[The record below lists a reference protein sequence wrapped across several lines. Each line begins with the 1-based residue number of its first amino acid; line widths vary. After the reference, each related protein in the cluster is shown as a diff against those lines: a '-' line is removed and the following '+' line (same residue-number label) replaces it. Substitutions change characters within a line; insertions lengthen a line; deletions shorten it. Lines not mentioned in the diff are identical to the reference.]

1 MHTHSTTRSQVR
13 HGLLEDQMDGVERRM
28 AALTQQYGPKI
39 TGQPSA
45 AAQAA
50 TYHFAA
56 GGQRLRARLA
66 IHAALALGLDQADG
80 VTLAATAE
88 LLHNASLIH
97 DDLQDRSSSR
107 RGMDTVWAA
116 FGDDVAICAG
126 DLLLSAAY
134 GALCHFSDTSKLP
147 ALIARVHE
155 RTSTAIRG
163 QCADLSASVRLQGDI
178 AGFEAIAVAKSGALL
193 SLPLELVF
201 VAAGLGAAASA
212 GRKAAEAFAVGYQV
226 TDDIADWIDDAGEG
240 PIPRSF
246 NAVQVFEAA
255 GFGGTALAEARN
267 LGIQRLATAA
277 AIAGDL
283 PHGSGT
289 LLRDLTLQLTAT
301 LSQASVAG

>member
-1 MHTHSTTRSQVR
+1 MQTHSTTRSQVR
-13 HGLLEDQMDGVERRM
+13 RGLSENQMDGVERRM
-28 AALTQQYGPKI
+28 AALTQQYGPKV

-66 IHAALALGLDQADG
+66 IHAALALGLDPADG

-201 VAAGLGAAASA
+201 VAAGFGAAAST
-212 GRKAAEAFAVGYQV
+212 GRKAADAFAIGYQV

-255 GFGGTALAEARN
+255 GFGSTALAEARN

-283 PHGSGT
+283 PQGSGA
-289 LLRDLTLQLTAT
+289 LLRDLALQLTAT

>member
-1 MHTHSTTRSQVR
+1 MQTHSTTRSQVR
-13 HGLLEDQMDGVERRM
+13 RGLSENQMDGVEWRM
-28 AALTQQYGPKI
+28 AALTQQYGPKV

-66 IHAALALGLDQADG
+66 IHAALALGLDPADG

-201 VAAGLGAAASA
+201 VAAGFGAAAST
-212 GRKAAEAFAVGYQV
+212 GRKAADAFAIGYQV

-255 GFGGTALAEARN
+255 GFGSTALAEARN

-283 PHGSGT
+283 PQGSGA
-289 LLRDLTLQLTAT
+289 LLRDLALQLTAT

>member
-1 MHTHSTTRSQVR
+1 MQTHSAIRSHVR
-13 HGLLEDQMDGVERRM
+13 HGLLESQMDGVERRM
-28 AALTQQYGPKI
+28 AALTEQYGPKI

-66 IHAALALGLDQADG
+66 IHAALALGLEPTDG

-97 DDLQDRSSSR
+97 DDLQDRSHSR
-107 RGMDTVWAA
+107 RGVDTVWAA
-116 FGDDVAICAG
+116 FGDNVAICAG

-134 GALCHFSDTSKLP
+134 GALSQFSDTSKLP

-163 QCADLSASVRLQGDI
+163 QCADLSAGARILGDI

-201 VAAGLGAAASA
+201 VATGLGTAALAA
-212 GRKAAEAFAVGYQV
+212 RKAAEAFAIGYQIA
-226 TDDIADWIDDAGEG
+226 DDIADWIDDAGEG

-255 GFGGTALAEARN
+255 GFGGTALTEAQN

-277 AIAGDL
+277 EIASDL
-283 PHGSGT
+283 PQGSGA
-289 LLRDLTLQLTAT
+289 LLRDLALQLTAT
-301 LSQASVAG
+301 LSRASVAG

>member
-1 MHTHSTTRSQVR
+1 MQTHSTIRPQVQP
-13 HGLLEDQMDGVERRM
+13 GLLESRMDGVERRM
-28 AALTQQYGPKI
+28 AALTEQYGPKV

-50 TYHFAA
+50 AYHFTA

-66 IHAALALGLDQADG
+66 IHAALSLGLDPADG

-97 DDLQDRSSSR
+97 DDLQDRSGSR
-107 RGMDTVWAA
+107 RGVDTVWAA
-116 FGDDVAICAG
+116 FGDSVAICAG

-134 GALCHFSDTSKLP
+134 AALSHFSDTSKLP
-147 ALIARVHE
+147 ALFARVHE

-163 QCADLSASVRLQGDI
+163 QCADLSAGARFHGDI

-193 SLPLELVF
+193 SLPLELPL

-212 GRKAAEAFAVGYQV
+212 GRKAAEAFAIGYQIA
-226 TDDIADWIDDAGEG
+226 DDIADWIDDAGEG
-240 PIPRSF
+240 PVPRSF

-255 GFGGTALAEARN
+255 GFGGTALMEARN
-267 LGIQRLATAA
+267 LGIQRLAAA
-277 AIAGDL
+277 AIIAGDL
-283 PHGSGT
+283 PQGSGT
-289 LLRDLTLQLTAT
+289 LLRDLALQLTAT
-301 LSQASVAG
+301 LSQAGVAA

>member
-1 MHTHSTTRSQVR
+1 MQTYSAIPQVR
-13 HGLLEDQMDGVERRM
+13 HGLLESQMDGVERRM
-28 AALTQQYGPKI
+28 AALTEQYGPKI

-66 IHAALALGLDQADG
+66 IHAALALGLDRADG
-80 VTLAATAE
+80 VALAATAE

-107 RGMDTVWAA
+107 RGVETVWAA
-116 FGDDVAICAG
+116 FGDNVAICAG

-134 GALCHFSDTSKLP
+134 GSLSQFSDAPKLP

-155 RTSTAIRG
+155 RASTAIRG
-163 QCADLSASVRLQGDI
+163 QCADLSAGARILGDI

-201 VAAGLGAAASA
+201 VAAGLGTAASA
-212 GRKAAEAFAVGYQV
+212 GRKAAEAFAIGYQIA
-226 TDDIADWIDDAGEG
+226 DDITDWIDDTGDG
-240 PIPRSF
+240 PVSCSF

-255 GFGGTALAEARN
+255 GFGGAALAEARN
-267 LGIQRLATAA
+267 LGIQRLAAAA
-277 AIAGDL
+277 AIASDL
-283 PHGSGT
+283 PQGSGA
-289 LLRDLTLQLTAT
+289 LLRDLALQLAAT
-301 LSQASVAG
+301 LSEASVAG

>member
-1 MHTHSTTRSQVR
+1 MQTHSTTRSQVR
-13 HGLLEDQMDGVERRM
+13 RGLSENQMDGVERRM
-28 AALTQQYGPKI
+28 AALTQQYGPKV

-66 IHAALALGLDQADG
+66 IHAALALGLDPADG

-97 DDLQDRSSSR
+97 DDLQDRSISR

-201 VAAGLGAAASA
+201 VAAGFGAAAST
-212 GRKAAEAFAVGYQV
+212 GRKAADAFAIGYQI

-255 GFGGTALAEARN
+255 GFGSTALAEARN

-283 PHGSGT
+283 PQGSGV
-289 LLRDLTLQLTAT
+289 LLRDLALQLTAT

>member
-1 MHTHSTTRSQVR
+1 MQTHSAIRSQVR
-13 HGLLEDQMDGVERRM
+13 HGLLESQMDDVERRM
-28 AALTQQYGPKI
+28 AALTEQYGPKI

-50 TYHFAA
+50 TYHFTA

-66 IHAALALGLDQADG
+66 IHAALVLGLDRADG
-80 VTLAATAE
+80 VTLATTAE

-97 DDLQDRSSSR
+97 DDLQDRSSTR
-107 RGMDTVWAA
+107 RGVDTVWRA
-116 FGDDVAICAG
+116 FGDDIAICAG

-134 GALCHFSDTSKLP
+134 AALAQFSEASKLP

-163 QCADLSASVRLQGDI
+163 QCADLSDRTRLPGDI
-178 AGFEAIAVAKSGALL
+178 AGYEAVAVAKSGALL

-212 GRKAAEAFAVGYQV
+212 GWKAAEAFAVGYQIA
-226 TDDIADWIDDAGEG
+226 DDIADWIDDAGVG
-240 PIPRSF
+240 PVPRSF

-255 GFGGTALAEARN
+255 GFGGTALAEAQN
-267 LGIQRLATAA
+267 LGIQRLAAAA
-277 AIAGDL
+277 AIADDL
-283 PHGSGT
+283 PQGSGA
-289 LLRDLTLQLTAT
+289 LLRELALQLAAT
-301 LSQASVAG
+301 LSRASVAR